1 MLRLF
6 LDYQDS
12 ESIYRDDTGSEVERF
27 EQARD
32 QVIDM
37 LQHVATDQWIDG
49 APRVFR
55 VEIRNEEGEV
65 LYCATLTFSGE
76 RLQSSD

>member
-6 LDYQDS
+6 LDYQDCNS
-12 ESIYRDDTGSEVERF
+12 LYRDDEGSEVERL

-32 QVIDM
+32 QAIDM
-37 LQHVATDQWIDG
+37 LQHVDIDQWIDG

-55 VEIRNEEGEV
+55 VEIRNEEEEV
-65 LYCATLTFSGE
+65 IYCATLTFSGK
-76 RLQSSD
+76 RRQFSD